1 MNNFIDQLHGFW
13 GLVTEVW
20 HEGFLGVDVGSGVV
34 AIGIFLG
41 FLVLRGL
48 MARFIIGTLKV
59 LTKRTHWD
67 FDDLALEAI
76 DPPMRA
82 VPIVLGLFVS
92 IYYLELEGK
101 THEIATDITRTMITV
116 VIFWALYRAVGPIS
130 RLFRGLERIISEEFV
145 EWIVKTLRVVVI
157 VVGAATIL
165 QLWGIQI
172 GPIIAGAG
180 LFGVAV
186 ALGAQDLFK
195 NLIAGILILGE
206 RRFRHGD
213 WVRVE
218 GLVEGTVE
226 SIGFRSTVVRRFDKA
241 PVMVPNAQLSDTAV
255 INFSQMMYRR
265 IYWHIGVEYTTSIE
279 QLREI
284 RDGIESHIV
293 EHKDFVPAERASTF
307 VRIDRFSDS
316 SIDILVYCFTETTK
330 WGEWLQIKEELAY
343 KIMEIVH
350 KAGTGFAFPST
361 SLYIESIP
369 SERPEAFVPPKDGNE
384 AADRSGQK
392 SSKTSG
398 SEQKRSDSYESET
411 DKQPSD
417 EGGSKSSGGGAE
429 PAKE

>member
-1 MNNFIDQLHGFW
+1 MEQFQDFW
-13 GLVTEVW
+13 DLVVQVW

-34 AIGIFLG
+34 AIGIFAG

-48 MARFIIGTLKV
+48 LARFIIGSLRV
-59 LTKRTHWD
+59 LAKRTPWEI
-67 FDDLALEAI
+67 DDLALEAI
-76 DPPMRA
+76 APPMRA
-82 VPIVLGLFVS
+82 VPVILGLFVS
-92 IYYLELEGK
+92 IYYLELEGQ
-101 THEIATDITRTMITV
+101 THEIATDITRTMITMV
-116 VIFWALYRAVGPIS
+116 LFWAFYRAIEPIS
-130 RLFRGLERIISEEFV
+130 SLFGGLEKIISQEFV
-145 EWIVKTLRVVVI
+145 IWIVKALRVVVI
-157 VVGAATIL
+157 VVAAATIL

-255 INFSQMMYRR
+255 INFSHMLYRR
-265 IYWHIGVEYTTSIE
+265 IYWHIGVEYSTTIE

-284 RDGIESHIV
+284 RDGIEQYIID
-293 EHKDFVPAERASTF
+293 HKDFVPADRASTF

-330 WGEWLQIKEELAY
+330 WGDWLKIKEELAY
-343 KIMEIVH
+343 SIMDIVH

-369 SERPEAFVPPKDGNE
+369 SERPEAFVPPGSDP
-384 AADRSGQK
+384 AASAAPSAGP
-392 SSKTSG
+392 SPEG
-398 SEQKRSDSYESET
+398 GEGT
-411 DKQPSD
+411 DK
-417 EGGSKSSGGGAE
+417 
-429 PAKE
+429 

>member
-1 MNNFIDQLHGFW
+1 MNEFTDQLHGFW
-13 GLVTEVW
+13 ALVVEVW
-20 HEGFLGVDVGSGVV
+20 HEGFLGVDIGSGVV
-34 AIGIFLG
+34 ALGIFLG

-48 MARFIIGTLKV
+48 IARFIVGTLKV
-59 LTKRTHWD
+59 FVKRTRWE

-82 VPIVLGLFVS
+82 VPVVVGLFVA

-101 THEIATDITRTMITV
+101 THEVATDITRTMITL
-116 VIFWALYRAVGPIS
+116 ILFWALYRAIEPIS
-130 RLFRGLERIISEEFV
+130 RLFRGLEKIISEEFV

-157 VVGAATIL
+157 VVAAATIL

-255 INFSQMMYRR
+255 INFSQMIYRR
-265 IYWHIGVEYTTSIE
+265 IYWHIGVEYSTSIE

-284 RDGIESHIV
+284 RDKIEQHIID
-293 EHKDFVPAERASTF
+293 HKDFVPAERASTF
-307 VRIDRFSDS
+307 VRIDRFNDS

-330 WGEWLQIKEELAY
+330 WGDWLQIKEELAY

-350 KAGTGFAFPST
+350 AAGTGFAFPST

-369 SERPEAFVPPKDGNE
+369 SERPEAFVPPSE
-384 AADRSGQK
+384 DRK
-392 SSKTSG
+392 SSDSSG
-398 SEQKRSDSYESET
+398 SNDTGE
-411 DKQPSD
+411 
-417 EGGSKSSGGGAE
+417 
-429 PAKE
+429 